1 MADIDFITD
10 VSTGEFRITLG
21 DNPNKV
27 VGNRALVNRFEIT
40 FLTKTKL
47 FLEGSTFVIDNYG
60 GNAEKFIN
68 RPHVLNDLQ
77 SISAA
82 IATSMDQTVQSMKND
97 EPVGIPNTEKIA
109 GADLVSVDV
118 VNDTVVATIKINP
131 VETETLE
138 ALMFNLP
145 IIRM

>member
-10 VSTGEFRITLG
+10 LSTGEFHITLG
-21 DNPNKV
+21 DNPGSV
-27 VGNRALVNRFEIT
+27 TGNRALVNRFEIT
-40 FLTKTKL
+40 FMTKTKV
-47 FLEGSTFVIDNYG
+47 FLEGNTFVVDPYG

-82 IATSMDQTVQSMKND
+82 LVTAMDQTVQSMKGD
-97 EPVGIPNTEKIA
+97 EPVGIPDTERINSA
-109 GADLVSVDV
+109 ELVSVDV
-118 VNDTVVATIKINP
+118 ISGVVTATIKINP
-131 VETETLE
+131 VETETME